1 MTPKIVSSNIEIII
15 LDREI
20 GDGPRVGNIRR
31 VVSLYPDGS
40 AFVKEVL
47 VDPSTIMF
55 RKKVLMSNLFYNF
68 FKFQLSCR
76 QDAEL
81 VRRYLKKE
89 LSPLWLER
97 GYG

>member
-1 MTPKIVSSNIEIII
+1 
-15 LDREI
+15 
-20 GDGPRVGNIRR
+20 VGNIHK
-31 VVSLYPDGS
+31 VVSIYPDGS
-40 AFVKEVL
+40 IFMKKIF

-55 RKKVLMSNLFYNF
+55 HKKVLMSNLFDNF
-68 FKFQLSCR
+68 FKFQSSCP